1 MAWEF
6 WVSIVLAIPTL
17 VALIVWL
24 RMPKTIEVPVD
35 RYGDK
40 TKTEPSESRM
50 IAGFVTTVGAVL
62 TLIFL
67 FLACF
72 TIVGTK
78 NVGIQTSFNRPIGTM
93 SNGWNW
99 KAPWTSVTEWDGKL
113 QNLRFSDTDKA
124 DTDDKDHAGPG
135 VSVRL
140 GNQST
145 ATIDLILQYR
155 LTTDAGVEE
164 LFRQYGDEASLKRN
178 LVQKSLQAAV
188 NQAFKTYDPIT
199 ALAGTAGRTPTQGM
213 PELASAALA
222 MLRGE
227 MPSGIEVV
235 SLTIVMPH
243 YDAQTEDRIKAFNAA
258 IQDTAIAKQ
267 REQTAAAI
275 KAANDILTQSH
286 ASAEVLY
293 QNCLD
298 MVERVVKSGGS
309 LPAGFSCSSGGSVV
323 IPATPVK

>member
-6 WVSIVLAIPTL
+6 IVFLIVAPIAAIAF
-17 VALIVWL
+17 VVWL
-24 RMPKTIEVPVD
+24 RSPRLVPTQD
-35 RYGDK
+35 RYGRGETTQPND
-40 TKTEPSESRM
+40 TRTV
-50 IAGFVTTVGAVL
+50 AGFVTMVTGAL
-62 TLIFL
+62 ALLFL

-93 SNGWNW
+93 ANGWNW

-124 DTDDKDHAGPG
+124 GNDDKDHAGPG

-145 ATIDLILQYR
+145 ATVDLILQYR

-164 LFRQYGDEASLKRN
+164 LFRQYGDESSLKRN
-178 LVQKSLQAAV
+178 LVQKALQAAL

-199 ALAGTAGRTPTQGM
+199 ALANTTDRGPTQGM
-213 PELASAALA
+213 PELAAAALSQ
-222 MLRGE
+222 LRGE
-227 MPSGIEVV
+227 MPAGVEMV

-275 KAANDILTQSH
+275 KRANDILAQSN
-286 ASAEVLY
+286 ASPEVLY

-298 MVERVVKSGGS
+298 MVERVVKSGGV
-309 LPAGFSCSSGGSVV
+309 LPAGFSCSPGGSVV
-323 IPATPVK
+323 IPSAAK